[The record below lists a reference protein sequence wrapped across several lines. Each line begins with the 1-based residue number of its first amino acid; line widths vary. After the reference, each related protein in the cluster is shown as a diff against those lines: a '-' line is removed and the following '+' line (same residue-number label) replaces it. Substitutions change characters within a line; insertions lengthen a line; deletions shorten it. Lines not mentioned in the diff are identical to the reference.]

1 LFISVAVSRHSPDL
15 RRSGFKALEDCLQ
28 FFCALWPISFCCMT
42 ILRNGV
48 VEVPRHLLGASS
60 VTGRR
65 AVAPKT
71 LTPASAAADKQ
82 YVGSQCVN
90 QGGSELYA
98 RCLEVFPQLVV
109 VYLTWSVSVMVVSM
123 AQAERT
129 LAGVVIR
136 LVLNKAGCR
145 QQVCVFTVL
154 NTCISF

>member
-1 LFISVAVSRHSPDL
+1 MQVVFVCATRLFISVAVSRDSPDL
-15 RRSGFKALEDCLQ
+15 RQSGFKALEDCLQ

-90 QGGSELYA
+90 QGGSELY
-98 RCLEVFPQLVV
+98 
-109 VYLTWSVSVMVVSM
+109 VSM

-136 LVLNKAGCR
+136 LVLHK
-145 QQVCVFTVL
+145 
-154 NTCISF
+154 

>member
-1 LFISVAVSRHSPDL
+1 
-15 RRSGFKALEDCLQ
+15 
-28 FFCALWPISFCCMT
+28 M
-42 ILRNGV
+42 
-48 VEVPRHLLGASS
+48 
-60 VTGRR
+60 
-65 AVAPKT
+65 
-71 LTPASAAADKQ
+71 
-82 YVGSQCVN
+82 N

-109 VYLTWSVSVMVVSM
+109 VYLTWSVSVMVDGSRQTHEPAIRSECLVWAWSQVSM